1 MQLQQMLATRQVKPF
16 QTEVQAKLDQLSSTS
31 DTIEKWLKVQQA
43 WVSLVQVF
51 TTGDISKA
59 MPTESKIF
67 KGVNARWLKIMERAA
82 EQKNV
87 VQCC

>member
-1 MQLQQMLATRQVKPF
+1 MLATRQVKPF

>member
-51 TTGDISKA
+51 TTGDISRPCPLSPRSSRVS
-59 MPTESKIF
+59 MPAGSK
-67 KGVNARWLKIMERAA
+67 
-82 EQKNV
+82 
-87 VQCC
+87 